1 MRTLIKYEFL
11 SAQLYICHTTNNKC
25 TQHITVDRE
34 HLGDYKRTEKKLHQ
48 HFFLFEK
55 KKYIYLHTIKELRQ
69 SNINTIFAS
78 DKESSQNEQKK
89 KLKKNEERKE

>member
-1 MRTLIKYEFL
+1 MY
-11 SAQLYICHTTNNKC
+11 TTHYRRSWTFGRLQTNRKK
-25 TQHITVDRE
+25 ITS
-34 HLGDYKRTEKKLHQ
+34 T
-48 HFFLFEK
+48 FFLFEK

-89 KLKKNEERKE
+89 KLKKNEERKEWEGKKWERNAYLTTTNELK